1 MCCPAALE
9 WGLCKASTWVTV
21 LSKSTVCPVP
31 SLLFSPFPSNRID
44 RCEAFALLIMWKK
57 MIDQSTVSKSD
68 LGLGLNSLHMVAA
81 SLPAGGRPV
90 LAWNRR
96 LPQWNR
102 NSLRGTACYLRL
114 SCCFLLLRV
123 YRINYSYIIICN
135 YSIYIYTWFWLWFC
149 HRIRAFLVVRWLH
162 LWLQR
167 SSTIWKSTPLTISD
181 IKRKRTGKLSLHG
194 LVPQS
199 GIDVFCRYD
208 DALRLA
214 LGAGLGSA
222 YPYVGNEKHLNCP
235 GRWSWV
241 TGVVVHGPMAQ
252 DSSSICHNVPSTWL
266 GPWGLQDFASEVKLV
281 Q

>member
-9 WGLCKASTWVTV
+9 WGLCKASTWFTV

-135 YSIYIYTWFWLWFC
+135 YSIYIYIHGFDFDF
-149 HRIRAFLVVRWLH
+149 A
-162 LWLQR
+162 
-167 SSTIWKSTPLTISD
+167 
-181 IKRKRTGKLSLHG
+181 TGSG
-194 LVPQS
+194 L
-199 GIDVFCRYD
+199 F
-208 DALRLA
+208 
-214 LGAGLGSA
+214 
-222 YPYVGNEKHLNCP
+222 
-235 GRWSWV
+235 WSWDGCTCGFKGLLPFGRV
-241 TGVVVHGPMAQ
+241 RPSPSQT
-252 DSSSICHNVPSTWL
+252 SSENGRVNFHCMGWFHKVELMS
-266 GPWGLQDFASEVKLV
+266 FAGTTMP
-281 Q
+281 

>member
-135 YSIYIYTWFWLWFC
+135 YSIYIYMVLTLILPQDPGFSG
-149 HRIRAFLVVRWLH
+149 REMAALVASKVFYH
-162 LWLQR
+162 LEEYA
-167 SSTIWKSTPLTISD
+167 P
-181 IKRKRTGKLSLHG
+181 HH
-194 LVPQS
+194 
-199 GIDVFCRYD
+199 
-208 DALRLA
+208 LRHQA
-214 LGAGLGSA
+214 KTDG
-222 YPYVGNEKHLNCP
+222 
-235 GRWSWV
+235 
-241 TGVVVHGPMAQ
+241 
-252 DSSSICHNVPSTWL
+252 
-266 GPWGLQDFASEVKLV
+266 
-281 Q
+281 